1 MKPQRE
7 EGKEGKKTRTR
18 PNAYGE
24 TINRKGQRNDF
35 YRTKNCVYPW
45 LDYIR

>member
-18 PNAYGE
+18 PNAYLLPDKF
-24 TINRKGQRNDF
+24 IVSLK
-35 YRTKNCVYPW
+35 
-45 LDYIR
+45 